1 MTMQTVRN
9 YIDGEWADAAS
20 GGTFDVINPA
30 TREIIGRAPAS
41 EAVDIDRAV
50 RAARRAFDQDG
61 WPQTS
66 ARERGRILFDLA
78 AHLRANARRYAE
90 IETLNNGKP
99 IAEAEGDVGDAA
111 FCFEYY
117 GGLATKIRGDVLT
130 IPDNAMSLV
139 LREPIGV
146 AGQIVPWNYPLMM
159 AVQKI
164 APALAAGCTVVL
176 KPAEQTPL
184 SIAALAG
191 AFAEAGVPKGVV
203 NIVHGFGE
211 AAGAPLVTHPG
222 VDKIAFTGSTEVGK
236 FIMRE
241 AAATLKRVSL
251 ELGGKSPNIFFADAD
266 FEAAVDGALFGVF
279 INQGEVCSAGSRVLV
294 QRPIYKRLLDAMVD
308 QAKTIRLGPGIDP
321 STKMGPLVSEEQH
334 RRVLRYLETGRR
346 EAKVAIGGGLP
357 ERPPA
362 GAEKGFFVAPTIF
375 YDVDNAATIARE
387 EIFGPVMAVIPFDDE
402 EEAYRLAND
411 TPYGLAAAVWTRDI
425 FKAMRAVRRLRAGIV
440 WVNHMQP
447 APVEAPW
454 GGFKQSGFGRE
465 LGPWG
470 LDEYLE
476 TKQVYINLDE
486 KPIGW
491 YRT

>member
-1 MTMQTVRN
+1 MQTIKN
-9 YIDGEWADAAS
+9 YIDGAFSDAAS
-20 GGTFDVINPA
+20 GKAFDVYNPA
-30 TREIIGRAPAS
+30 TREVIARAPDSA
-41 EAVDIDRAV
+41 AADVDRAV

-61 WPQTS
+61 WPSTP
-66 ARERGRILFDLA
+66 ARERGRILFNLA
-78 AHLRANARRYAE
+78 AHLRAEARRYAE

-99 IAEAEGDVGDAA
+99 IAEAEGDVSDAA

-130 IPDNAMSLV
+130 IPDNALSLV
-139 LREPIGV
+139 LREPVGV

-164 APALAAGCTVVL
+164 APAIAAGCTVVL

-191 AFAEAGVPKGVV
+191 AFAEAGLPKGVV
-203 NIVHGFGE
+203 NVVHGQGE
-211 AAGAPLVTHPG
+211 TAGAPLVTHPL
-222 VDKIAFTGSTEVGK
+222 VDKLAFTGSTEVGK

-241 AAATLKRVSL
+241 AASTLKRVSL

-266 FEAAVDGALFGVF
+266 LDAAVDGALFGVF

-294 QRPIYKRLLDAMVD
+294 ERPIYRKLLDAMVE
-308 QAKTIRLGPGIDP
+308 QARGIKVGPGIDP
-321 STKMGPLVSEEQH
+321 STKMGPLVSAEQQA
-334 RRVLRYLETGRR
+334 RVLKYLETGRR
-346 EAKVAIGGGLP
+346 EAKVALGGGAP
-357 ERPPA
+357 ERLPA

-375 YDVDNAATIARE
+375 YDVANSATIARE
-387 EIFGPVMAVIPFDDE
+387 EIFGPVMSVIPFDGE
-402 EEAYRLAND
+402 EEALRIAND
-411 TPYGLAAAVWTRDI
+411 THYGLAAAVWTRDI
-425 FKAMRAVRRLRAGIV
+425 FKALRTVRALRAGIV

-447 APVEAPW
+447 TPVEAPW
-454 GGFKQSGFGRE
+454 GGVKQSGFGRE
-465 LGPWG
+465 LGSWG

-476 TKQVYINLDE
+476 AKQVYINLDD

-491 YRT
+491 YR

>member
-1 MTMQTVRN
+1 MQTVRN
-9 YIDGEWADAAS
+9 HIDGGSADAAS
-20 GGTFDVINPA
+20 GKTFDVFNPA
-30 TREIIGRAPAS
+30 TREVIGRAPAS
-41 EAVDIDRAV
+41 TAVDVDRAV

-61 WPQTS
+61 WPQTP
-66 ARERGRILFDLA
+66 ARERGRILFNLA
-78 AHLRANARRYAE
+78 AHLRANSRRYAE

-99 IAEAEGDVGDAA
+99 IAEAAGDVGDAA

-117 GGLATKIRGDVLT
+117 GGLATKIKGDVLT

-139 LREPIGV
+139 LREPLGV
-146 AGQIVPWNYPLMM
+146 AGQIVPWNYPLML

-184 SIAALAG
+184 SIAALAE
-191 AFAEAGVPKGVV
+191 AFAEAGVPNGVV
-203 NIVHGFGE
+203 NIVHGLGE
-211 AAGAPLVTHPG
+211 SAGAPLVTHPG

-294 QRPIYKRLLDAMVD
+294 QRPIYKRMLDAMVE

-321 STKMGPLVSEEQH
+321 ATRMGPLVSEEQH
-334 RRVLRYLETGRR
+334 ARVLRYLETGRR

-357 ERPPA
+357 DRPPA
-362 GAEKGFFVAPTIF
+362 GAERGFFVAPTIF

-454 GGFKQSGFGRE
+454 GGVKQSGFGRE

-476 TKQVYINLDE
+476 AKQVYINLDE

-491 YRT
+491 YR